1 MGRSV
6 EAVLAAVDRW
16 FPQLSTVNAETA
28 LTRIAKLAVETRS
41 TLGGN
46 LNFKSSSTSPCREL
60 ARVRFKPTRDCL
72 LTKPDLLLQCDIFV
86 FVSCP
91 AGPIQ

>member
-1 MGRSV
+1 MANFDPRERSSFRSVKGFSRWDRRIGEEFVMGRSV

-16 FPQLSTVNAETA
+16 FPQLSTVNAVTA

-46 LNFKSSSTSPCREL
+46 LDF
-60 ARVRFKPTRDCL
+60 
-72 LTKPDLLLQCDIFV
+72 
-86 FVSCP
+86 
-91 AGPIQ
+91 